1 MREFKLFINGE
12 YSDAASGESF
22 ESVNPAN
29 GQVIARIAKAGAEDV
44 ARACRCAQAAF
55 DGVWSHEVSPV
66 ERGHILMR
74 AADILRG
81 RLAELA
87 ELETQDV
94 GKPVTET
101 TNIDVPVAAT
111 YLEWY
116 GTVTQSFE
124 AETIPVPNPDQVD
137 FTLREPYGVVGC
149 IAPWNFPLF
158 LAILKIGP
166 ALAAGNTVVMK
177 PASWTSLTTLLLGE
191 VFTEAGLPA
200 GVLNILTG
208 PGGSVGEAIC
218 TDPHV
223 QKLFFTGSTDVG
235 RRIIQISTGHIADLS
250 MELGG
255 KSPNIIF
262 ADADWEQAVAGAT
275 FGILL
280 NNGQNCIAGSR
291 LLVERSIYGKFVAAL
306 AEKFQSLRLGDPMA
320 PQTQMGAIVSRQ
332 QHETVM
338 EYIRAGTAEGATLAC
353 GGKVPEGA
361 QFANGCFIEPTLF
374 SGVTNDMRI
383 AREEIFGPVL
393 VAIPFEGEDEA
404 VAIAN
409 DTPYGL
415 GAGVFTK
422 DLGRANRMLRRI
434 HAGTVYVNTYNQVYP
449 QSPFPGWKQSGI
461 GVERGIHGLLE
472 NTRYKN
478 VIMDISGK
486 PIPWF

>member
-1 MREFKLFINGE
+1 MRDFKLFIDGE
-12 YSDAASGESF
+12 YCDSAAGETF

-29 GQVIARIAKAGAEDV
+29 GRVIARIAKAGKEDV
-44 ARACRCAQAAF
+44 ARACRCAQTAF
-55 DGVWSHEVSPV
+55 DGIWSREVSPV
-66 ERGHILMR
+66 ERGRILMR
-74 AADILRG
+74 AADILRS
-81 RLAELA
+81 RLQEFA

-94 GKPVTET
+94 GKPLRDSS
-101 TNIDVPVAAT
+101 NIDVPVAAN

-116 GTVTQSFE
+116 GTVTHSFE
-124 AETIPVPNPDQVD
+124 AETIPIPNPDQVD

-158 LAILKIGP
+158 LAILKVGP

-177 PASWTSLTTLLLGE
+177 PASWTSLTTLLLAE
-191 VFTEAGLPA
+191 VFKEAGLPA
-200 GVLNILTG
+200 GVLNILAG
-208 PGGSVGEAIC
+208 PGGAVGEAIC

-223 QKLFFTGSTDVG
+223 QKIFFTGSTDVG

-262 ADADWEQAVAGAT
+262 ADADLEQAVAGAT

-291 LLVERSIYGKFVAAL
+291 LLVERPIYDDVVAAVAGKFR
-306 AEKFQSLRLGDPMA
+306 SLCLGDPMK
-320 PQTQMGAIVSRQ
+320 PETQLGAIVSREQ
-332 QHETVM
+332 YETVM
-338 EYIRAGTAEGATLAC
+338 HYIREGLAEGARLVC
-353 GGKVPEGA
+353 GGKSPRGPEFEG
-361 QFANGCFIEPTLF
+361 GYFIEPTLF

-393 VAIPFEGEDEA
+393 VAIPFEGDEEA

-415 GAGVFTK
+415 GSGVFTK
-422 DLGRANRMLRRI
+422 DLGKANRILRRL

-461 GVERGIHGLLE
+461 GVERGMHGLLE

-486 PIPWF
+486 PISWF

>member
-1 MREFKLFINGE
+1 MRDFKLFIDGDYCDAANGE
-12 YSDAASGESF
+12 TF

-29 GQVIARIAKAGAEDV
+29 GQVIAKIAQADKEDV

-55 DGVWSHEVSPV
+55 DGVWSQKVSPV
-66 ERGHILMR
+66 ERGRILRR
-74 AADILRG
+74 AAEVLRR
-81 RLAELA
+81 RLKEFA

-94 GKPVTET
+94 GKPLKESS
-101 TNIDVPVAAT
+101 NIDVPVTAN

-116 GTVTQSFE
+116 GTVTHSLE
-124 AETIPVPNPDQVD
+124 AETIPIPNPDQVD

-158 LAILKIGP
+158 LAMLKIGP
-166 ALAAGNTVVMK
+166 ALAAGNTVVIK

-191 VFTEAGLPA
+191 VFAEAGLPP
-200 GVLNILTG
+200 GVLNILAG
-208 PGGSVGEAIC
+208 PGRTVGEAIC

-223 QKLFFTGSTDVG
+223 QKIFFTGSTDVG

-262 ADADWEQAVAGAT
+262 ADADREQAVAGAT

-291 LLVERSIYGKFVAAL
+291 LLVERPIYDEVVAAV
-306 AEKFQSLRLGDPMA
+306 ADTFRSLRLGDPM
-320 PQTQMGAIVSRQ
+320 QLDTQLGAIVSRQ
-332 QHETVM
+332 QHDTVM
-338 EYIRAGTAEGATLAC
+338 SYIRAGIEEGAKLVC
-353 GGKVPEGA
+353 GGKAPRGA
-361 QFANGCFIEPTLF
+361 KFKKGYFIEPTLF

-393 VAIPFEGEDEA
+393 VAIPFDGEEEA
-404 VAIAN
+404 IAIAN

-415 GAGVFTK
+415 GSGLFTR
-422 DLGRANRMLRRI
+422 DLGKANRVLRRL

-449 QSPFPGWKQSGI
+449 EAPFPGWKQSGI
-461 GVERGIHGLLE
+461 GVERGMHGFLE

-486 PIPWF
+486 PISWF